1 MSLLSY
7 KELRMMRNANCSFVM
22 ALLVCMTSSVFF
34 VPWSVHAKD
43 PESFRIEGSK
53 APLEY
58 RLERLN
64 QAASADGDCMLKLSN
79 TESGKVVTSK
89 IIIPSRT
96 SSEKYELLG
105 STDAI
110 TPSQSAHLKSF
121 LSNLDTCRVQQRSKF
136 ANVPGFTS
144 LFRRYELQLD
154 IALARLLKSQTS
166 IGEFNQSKLK
176 FEQDL
181 LAGLEL
187 EEEKFEKESKQESVK
202 PKLPARSNNQQEP
215 AATSESPIRTAPKS
229 ESQTILETQI
239 SNGKTDSPPS
249 QASVRPPENPSLKN
263 TGKTSRVLQP
273 KSLERR
279 AESLGYPQPL
289 IPQLEIFSTSQARRI
304 DYLRAPSGEVGYPPG
319 ATIQASKS
327 PISNPADMPTIAQ
340 GLPNSEKFDSLA
352 VPTARS
358 QKKELSAKNSKMKDK
373 PQIARRTK
381 KTGTERKPKFG

>member
-1 MSLLSY
+1 
-7 KELRMMRNANCSFVM
+7 MRA
-22 ALLVCMTSSVFF
+22 
-34 VPWSVHAKD
+34 
-43 PESFRIEGSK
+43 EGSR
-53 APLEY
+53 ASVEY

-64 QAASADGDCMLKLSN
+64 QAASADGDCMLKLAS

-89 IIIPSRT
+89 VIIPSRT

-121 LSNLDTCRVQQRSKF
+121 LSSLDTCRAQQRTKF

-166 IGEFNQSKLK
+166 IGEFNQSKLR

-187 EEEKFEKESKQESVK
+187 EEDKFEKESKQESVK
-202 PKLPARSNNQQEP
+202 PKLPARSNIQQDP
-215 AATSESPIRTAPKS
+215 ATTSDAQMRTAPKS
-229 ESQTILETQI
+229 ESQTVSGTQ
-239 SNGKTDSPPS
+239 NGNEKADTPPS
-249 QASVRPPENPSLKN
+249 QASARPAENPSLKN
-263 TGKTSRVLQP
+263 TGKTGRVLQP

-289 IPQLEIFSTSQARRI
+289 IPQLELFSASQPRRT
-304 DYLRAPSGEVGYPPG
+304 DYLREPSGKVGYAPV
-319 ATIQASKS
+319 AAIEASKS
-327 PISNPADMPTIAQ
+327 PISISADMPTLTQ
-340 GLPNSEKFDSLA
+340 GSPNSEKADSLA
-352 VPTARS
+352 VDTARG
-358 QKKELSAKNSKMKDK
+358 QKKEISAKSSKIKDK
-373 PQIARRTK
+373 SQIARRKK
-381 KTGTERKPKFG
+381 KTGTDRKPRLG

>member
-1 MSLLSY
+1 ML
-7 KELRMMRNANCSFVM
+7 RNANCSFVM
-22 ALLVCMTSSVFF
+22 ALLVCMTNSVFF
-34 VPWSVHAKD
+34 VHRSAHAKE
-43 PESFRIEGSK
+43 PESIRNEGSR
-53 APLEY
+53 ASVEY

-64 QAASADGDCMLKLSN
+64 QAASADGDCMLKLAN

-89 IIIPSRT
+89 VIIPSRT

-121 LSNLDTCRVQQRSKF
+121 LSSLDTCRVQQRSKF

-187 EEEKFEKESKQESVK
+187 EEEKFEKESKQENVK
-202 PKLPARSNNQQEP
+202 PKLPARSNIQQDP
-215 AATSESPIRTAPKS
+215 ATTTDSPMRTALKT
-229 ESQTILETQI
+229 ESQTISETQI
-239 SNGKTDSPPS
+239 SNEKADSPPS
-249 QASVRPPENPSLKN
+249 QASVRPAENPNLKN

-279 AESLGYPQPL
+279 AESLGFPQPL
-289 IPQLEIFSTSQARRI
+289 IPQLEIFSASQPRRT
-304 DYLRAPSGEVGYPPG
+304 DYLRVPSGEVGYPPV
-319 ATIQASKS
+319 AAIQASKS
-327 PISNPADMPTIAQ
+327 PISIPADMPTITQ
-340 GLPNSEKFDSLA
+340 GSPNSEKVDSLA
-352 VPTARS
+352 VATARG
-358 QKKELSAKNSKMKDK
+358 QKKQISAKSSKIKDK
-373 PQIARRTK
+373 SQITRRMK
-381 KTGTERKPKFG
+381 KTGTERKPKLD